1 MSKPDFITEVARKLI
16 PEVCLTGDFVVK
28 VHEIA
33 DKMYF
38 IQQGSMEILA
48 TDNNTVIAFIG

>member
-1 MSKPDFITEVARKLI
+1 MFNKEVLSNVKFFQMSKPDFITEVARKLI

-38 IQQGSMEILA
+38 I
-48 TDNNTVIAFIG
+48 